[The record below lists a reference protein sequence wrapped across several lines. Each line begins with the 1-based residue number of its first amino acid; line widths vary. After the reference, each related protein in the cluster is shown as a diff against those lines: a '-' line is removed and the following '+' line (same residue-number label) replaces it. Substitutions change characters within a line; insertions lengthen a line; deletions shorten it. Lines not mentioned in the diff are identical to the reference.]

1 MKYYKVSAMNIDRDG
16 FVVKTNEDG
25 SLWVR
30 DEVVDTDNQI
40 FSDCKNEYEVEERYE
55 SYWNR
60 WTRNDIE
67 LYSNQFIVKV
77 LEVELVSDRGVAS

>member
-16 FVVKTNEDG
+16 YVVKTNEDG

-55 SYWNR
+55 CYWNR
-60 WTRNDIE
+60 MTRNGIE

-77 LEVELVSDRGVAS
+77 LEVELVSDRGVAL